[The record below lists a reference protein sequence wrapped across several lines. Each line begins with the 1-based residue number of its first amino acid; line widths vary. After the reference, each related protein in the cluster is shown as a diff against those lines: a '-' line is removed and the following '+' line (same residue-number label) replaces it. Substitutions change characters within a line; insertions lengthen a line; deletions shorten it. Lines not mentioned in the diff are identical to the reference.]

1 MRTRGQLL
9 VELALA
15 LPFILFTILGAID
28 AGFLLIAKAH
38 QDRAASVVVEW
49 AAGHPG
55 VSWNSVADREL
66 HGCDV
71 TVTSER
77 DLYQTRA
84 TCQHRSIF
92 LPALAVTMTSSESAA
107 GFPAPTPAASL
118 SSSSTASQGEP
129 EGSGSTP

>member
-9 VELALA
+9 VELAVA
-15 LPFILFTILGAID
+15 LPFLLFTILGAVD

-55 VSWNSVADREL
+55 EPWASVADREL

-71 TVTSER
+71 TVSSER
-77 DLYQTRA
+77 DLYRTLA
-84 TCQHRSIF
+84 TCQHHSIF

-107 GFPAPTPAASL
+107 GFPTPTPAASP
-118 SSSSTASQGEP
+118 SSSSTARPGEP
-129 EGSGSTP
+129 DGSGSAP